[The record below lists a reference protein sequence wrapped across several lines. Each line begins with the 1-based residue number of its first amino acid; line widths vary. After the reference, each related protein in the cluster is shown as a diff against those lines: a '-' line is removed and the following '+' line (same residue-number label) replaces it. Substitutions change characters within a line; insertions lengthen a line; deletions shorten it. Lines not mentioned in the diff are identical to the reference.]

1 MAQPLKG
8 IGTAPRFPVAL
19 IIQPQAHL
27 EPKSWEVGASSF
39 LQNTSRW
46 ATWNKTP
53 SASRSLKNQL
63 LMEQERRP
71 CVTEEEERKPQ
82 YLRVGPQNS
91 AESGPA
97 SRKTTQIPPREQHHG
112 INKPVSRSPLQ
123 KPSIHVSVPWI
134 TCYKKFSVSASVL
147 NCNSVHY
154 IQKCTRTAAGFF
166 WSFSFAVMK
175 NFKNQNLDL

>member
-8 IGTAPRFPVAL
+8 IGTAPRFLVAL
-19 IIQPQAHL
+19 IIQPQALL

-39 LQNTSRW
+39 LQNTSRS
-46 ATWNKTP
+46 ATWNRTP

-63 LMEQERRP
+63 LMDRKRRP

-134 TCYKKFSVSASVL
+134 ICYKKFSVSASVF

-166 WSFSFAVMK
+166 QSLFFCSDEKF
-175 NFKNQNLDL
+175 